1 MTAPDQ
7 WSRIKDIVGAALE
20 YEAGA
25 REAFLDEAC
34 SGDEQLRAEADSLLA
49 AYEDSSDL
57 SSPGWDAALT
67 AGVETPRII
76 GPYRLERE
84 LGVGGMGQVWLAEQT
99 EPVHR
104 YVAIKLVRDGLY
116 DPDITQ
122 RFIAERQS
130 LALMNHPAIAKIFDA
145 GTTPAGQPY
154 LVMEY
159 VDGVPITDY
168 CDQHSLSIAKRLSL
182 FKLVCEGVQHAH
194 QRAIIH
200 RDLKP
205 SNILVTEVDGQPVP
219 RIIDFGV
226 AKALARGRDAKTQFT
241 QAGSIIG
248 TLGYMSPEQADGDP
262 EDIDTRS
269 DVYSLGVLLY
279 ELLVGTLPL
288 DYKKLS
294 YFEVLRQLRE
304 QDAPKPSTRLR
315 APGVASVAAE
325 RRGTAIALLSRQ
337 LRGDADAIALK
348 AIEKDRNRRYATP
361 AELAA
366 DIDHYLN
373 YEPVSAHAANF
384 AYVAR
389 KYIRRHRVGVGV
401 AAAGVLLLIGFA
413 VMQTI
418 QLRNTRRQR
427 DRADR
432 ITGFMIDMFR
442 VSDPSEARGASVTA
456 REILDKSSRQI
467 ESGLGFDKEVQ
478 TQLMQVMA
486 QTYVG
491 LGLYGR
497 AHELQ
502 TRTLENRRAHL
513 GPEDQGVL
521 ESQTKMAEILDR
533 EGHDVEAEAMMRKNV
548 DQQRQVLGSE
558 NALTLLSEDDLA
570 SLLERHAHHIEAE
583 KIERQ
588 IIPIETRKFGPNS
601 TRAFASMNTLGGALQ
616 GQSQFEGAEKL
627 LRDTLD
633 KERLALGPDHPFILV
648 TMHNLA
654 NALEE
659 QGRGEEAEVVYR
671 DTLKVERRV
680 LGPDHPDT
688 ASTMTTLANCV
699 SRQNGRKAEAEKL
712 YRESLAIEMRV
723 VGPDHGYTT
732 RAEEGLAN
740 VLSAEH
746 RYAEAK
752 PLLEEVLKTRQRTLG
767 PDNTDTLLTGYNLA
781 EVMFH
786 EKRYADAEGLM
797 RKTLAG
803 QTRSLDAN
811 DPDTLASMA
820 LLSKILLKQNQP
832 QEAEKYAR
840 QAFDTQLRVLGPQH
854 DDTEDSLDLLA
865 HAMMRLGHYEEAQTL
880 YMSTIDRIAKLPN
893 GKVGPVWFNFAD
905 LAADAGRKSDAF
917 TYIKRAVDSGFDDVD
932 YMRTDDSMKQL
943 RSDPRYVEAM
953 LGAQKASVSST
964 QSNH

>member
-1 MTAPDQ
+1 VTPPDH

-20 YEAGA
+20 YEPGA
-25 REAFLDEAC
+25 RAAFLDEAC
-34 SGDEQLRAEADSLLA
+34 SGDDELRAEADSLIA
-49 AYEDSSDL
+49 AYDAAGEL
-57 SSPGWDAALT
+57 SLPGWDAALT
-67 AGVETPRII
+67 GESETPRVI

-116 DPDITQ
+116 DPDIAQ

-168 CDQHSLSIAKRLSL
+168 CDQHSLPIAKRLSL

-194 QRAIIH
+194 QKAIIH

-205 SNILVTEVDGQPVP
+205 SNILVTEVDGQPLP

-226 AKALARGRDAKTQFT
+226 AKALARGRDAQTQFT
-241 QAGSIIG
+241 QAGSLIG
-248 TLGYMSPEQADGDP
+248 TLGYMSPEQADGNS

-288 DYKKLS
+288 DFKRLS
-294 YFEVLRQLRE
+294 YFEILRQLRE

-315 APGVASVAAE
+315 APSVAGVAAE
-325 RRGTAIALLSRQ
+325 KRGTAVVLLSRQ

-348 AIEKDRNRRYATP
+348 AIEKDRNLRYATP

-366 DIDHYLN
+366 DIDRYLHN
-373 YEPVSAHAANF
+373 EPVSAHAANF
-384 AYVAR
+384 AYIAR

-401 AAAGVLLLIGFA
+401 AAAGILLLIGFA
-413 VMQTI
+413 VMQAI

-432 ITGFMIDMFR
+432 ITGFMVDMFK

-502 TRTLENRRAHL
+502 ARTLENRRVHL
-513 GPEDQGVL
+513 GPEDPGTL

-533 EGHDVEAEAMMRKNV
+533 EGRDVEAEAMMRKNA
-548 DQQRQVLGSE
+548 DQQRQTLGAE

-570 SLLERHAHHIEAE
+570 SLLERHAHYVEAE

-588 IIPIETRKFGPNS
+588 ILPIENRKFGRSS
-601 TRAFASMNTLGGALQ
+601 TQVFASMNTLGGALQ
-616 GQSQFEGAEKL
+616 GQSRFGEAETV
-627 LRDTLD
+627 LRDTLA
-633 KERLALGPDHPFILV
+633 KERIALGPDHPFILV

-659 QGRGEEAEVVYR
+659 QSRGGEAEVVYR
-671 DTLKVERRV
+671 ETLKLEGRV
-680 LGPDHPDT
+680 LGPEHPDT
-688 ASTMTTLANCV
+688 ANTMTTLANCV
-699 SRQNGRKAEAEKL
+699 SRQKGRNAEAEKL
-712 YRESLAIEMRV
+712 YRDSLAIEMRA
-723 VGPDHGYTT
+723 VGPGHGYTT
-732 RAEEGLAN
+732 RAQEGLAN
-740 VLSAEH
+740 LLSAEH
-746 RYAEAK
+746 RYGEAK
-752 PLLEEVLKTRQRTLG
+752 PLLEEVLTTREHTLG

-786 EKRYADAEGLM
+786 EKRSAEAEELM
-797 RKTLAG
+797 RRTLAG

-820 LLSKILLKQNQP
+820 FLSKILLRENRP

-840 QAFDTQLRVLGPQH
+840 QAFDTQLRILGPQH
-854 DDTEDSLDLLA
+854 DDTQDSLEVLGQV
-865 HAMMRLGHYEEAQTL
+865 MVRLGHYEEAKAL
-880 YMSTIDRIAKLPN
+880 YLSTIDKLTKLPN
-893 GKVGPVWFNFAD
+893 GRVAPVWFSFAD
-905 LAADAGRKSDAF
+905 RAAEAGRRNDAF
-917 TYIKRAVDSGFDDVD
+917 AYIKLAVESGFDDVD
-932 YMRTDDSMKQL
+932 YMREDDSMKQL
-943 RSDPRYVEAM
+943 SSDPRYLEAM
-953 LGAQKASVSST
+953 SVVQKAAVSSLRF
-964 QSNH
+964 NH